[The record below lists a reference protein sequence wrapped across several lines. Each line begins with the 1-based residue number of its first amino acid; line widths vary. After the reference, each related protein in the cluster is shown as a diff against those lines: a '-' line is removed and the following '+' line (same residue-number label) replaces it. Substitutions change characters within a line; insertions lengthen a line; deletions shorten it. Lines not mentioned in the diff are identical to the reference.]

1 MMRRVAVGV
10 LAAVLGFSFA
20 AAAKAQPA
28 NEFYP
33 GKQVRILVGTEAGT
47 FFDAYARLLV
57 RHMGKHLPGQPGI
70 LAQNMPGAGSLTFY
84 NHLYNVAPKDGT
96 VFGIGHRAVPLMPL
110 LGIEGPKFEAQ
121 KFNFIGSM
129 NSEDDV
135 CITRDDSG
143 IRTIQDLKSK
153 ELMVGTT
160 GRGAEL
166 TTFYA
171 TIQAMLGARLKV
183 ITGYRSTNDLYLA
196 VERGEIQGRCGGS
209 YANVLADRPQ
219 LMAEGKIIVFLQIAP
234 TPNPKIPNVPSLL
247 DLVSAEDRPV
257 LELMVSAHPMGRPFV
272 APPEVPADRVATL
285 RAAFDATMKD
295 SGLLADARKQNLD
308 LSPVT
313 GAEMA
318 AIIAKAYRTPAAVVA
333 KAKMLVGGQ

>member
-1 MMRRVAVGV
+1 MRR
-10 LAAVLGFSFA
+10 AVLRAVTALMVLGIPA
-20 AAAKAQPA
+20 AAAAQPA
-28 NEFYP
+28 GEFFP
-33 GKQVRILVGTEAGT
+33 GKQLRVLVGTEAGT
-47 FFDAYARLLV
+47 FFDSYARLLV
-57 RHMGKHLPGQPGI
+57 RHMGKHIPGQPSL

-110 LGIEGPKFEAQ
+110 LGIEGPKFEAH

-129 NSEDDV
+129 NNEDDV
-135 CITRDDSG
+135 CIVRDDSG
-143 IRTIQDLKSK
+143 IRTVQDLKTK

-171 TIQAMLGARLKV
+171 TIQSMLGAKLKV

-209 YANVLADRPQ
+209 YANVVADRPQ
-219 LMAEGKIIVFLQIAP
+219 LVAEGKILVVLQIAP
-234 TPNPKIPNVPSLL
+234 QPNPKIANVPSLL

-257 LELMVSAHPMGRPFV
+257 LELMVSAHPMGRPFI
-272 APPEVPADRVATL
+272 APPDVPADRVAVL
-285 RAAFDATMKD
+285 RKSFGAMMKD
-295 SGLLADARKQNLD
+295 PGLLADAQKQNLD
-308 LSPVT
+308 MSAVT

-318 AIIAKAYRTPAAVVA
+318 AIIEKAYRTPEPIIA
-333 KAKMLVGGQ
+333 KARQLVVIP

>member
-1 MMRRVAVGV
+1 MNWASAMVVAGC
-10 LAAVLGFSFA
+10 FA
-20 AAAKAQPA
+20 FAMTAKADAQPA
-28 NEFYP
+28 AEFYP
-33 GKQVRILVGTEAGT
+33 GKQLRIIVGTEAGT

-57 RHMGKHLPGQPGI
+57 RHMGQYIPGQPSL
-70 LAQNMPGAGSLTFY
+70 LAQNMPGAGSLTAY
-84 NHLYNVAPKDGT
+84 NHIYNVAPRDGT

-110 LGIEGPKFEAQ
+110 FGIEGPKFEAR
-121 KFNFIGSM
+121 KFNYIGSM
-129 NSEDDV
+129 NREDDV

-143 IRTIQDLKSK
+143 IRAIQDLKTR

-171 TIQAMLGARLKV
+171 TISAMLGARLKV

-219 LMAEGKIIVFLQIAP
+219 LMKDGKIRVFLQIAP
-234 TPNPKIPNVPSLL
+234 EPNPKIAEIPSLL
-247 DLVSAEDRPV
+247 DLVSDEDKPV
-257 LELMVSAHPMGRPFV
+257 LQLMLAAHPMGRPFV
-272 APPEVPADRVATL
+272 APPEVPADRIAIL
-285 RAAFDATMKD
+285 RTAFDAAMKN

-318 AIIAKAYRTPAAVVA
+318 AIIERAYQAPAAVVA
-333 KAKMLVGGQ
+333 KAKVLVGGQ

>member
-1 MMRRVAVGV
+1 MRRLGVGV
-10 LAAVLGFSFA
+10 MTGLLACGCPAAVS
-20 AAAKAQPA
+20 AQSA
-28 NEFYP
+28 SEFYP
-33 GKQVRILVGTEAGT
+33 GKQLRILVGTEAGT

-57 RHMGKHLPGQPGI
+57 RHMPKHIPGQPST

-84 NHLYNVAPKDGT
+84 NHLYNVAPRDGT

-135 CITRDDSG
+135 CIVRDDSG
-143 IRTIQDLKSK
+143 IRTVEDLKTK

-171 TIQAMLGARLKV
+171 TIQSMLGAKLKV

-209 YANVLADRPQ
+209 YANVVADRPQ
-219 LMAEGKIIVFLQIAP
+219 LVAEGKILVVLQIAP
-234 TPNPKIPNVPSLL
+234 KPNPKIAEVPSLL
-247 DLVSAEDRPV
+247 DLVSAEDKPV

-272 APPEVPADRVATL
+272 APPEVPADRLATL
-285 RAAFDATMKD
+285 RKAFDATMKD
-295 SGLLADARKQNLD
+295 PGLIADAQKQNLD
-308 LSPVT
+308 LSPLT
-313 GAEMA
+313 GADMA
-318 AIIAKAYRTPAAVVA
+318 AIIEKAYRTPEPIIA
-333 KAKMLVGGQ
+333 KARQLVVIP

>member
-1 MMRRVAVGV
+1 MKHSAILGLVACFAVS
-10 LAAVLGFSFA
+10 AAMPAS
-20 AAAKAQPA
+20 AQPA
-28 NEFYP
+28 AEFYA
-33 GKQVRILVGTEAGT
+33 GKQMRIIVGTEAGT

-57 RHMGKHLPGQPGI
+57 RHMGQHIPGQPSL
-70 LAQNMPGAGSLTFY
+70 LAQNMPGAGSLTAY
-84 NHLYNVAPKDGT
+84 NHLYNVAPRDGT

-110 LGIEGPKFEAQ
+110 LGIEGPKFEAR
-121 KFNFIGSM
+121 KFNYIGSM

-135 CITRDDSG
+135 CITRHDSG
-143 IRTIQDLKSK
+143 IRTIDDLKTK

-171 TIQAMLGARLKV
+171 TIAAMLGAKLKV

-234 TPNPKIPNVPSLL
+234 VPNPKIAHIPSLL
-247 DLVSAEDRPV
+247 DLVNDEDKPV
-257 LELMVSAHPMGRPFV
+257 LQLMLAAHPMGRPFV
-272 APPEVPADRVATL
+272 APPEIPADRIAAL
-285 RAAFDATMKD
+285 RAAFDAAMKNP
-295 SGLLADARKQNLD
+295 GLLGDARKQNLD

-313 GAEMA
+313 GAAMA
-318 AIIAKAYRTPAAVVA
+318 AIIERVYQAPEAVIA
-333 KAKMLVGGQ
+333 KAKILVGGQ

>member
-1 MMRRVAVGV
+1 MMRSAVVGV
-10 LAAVLGFSFA
+10 VAGFLALGVSA
-20 AAAKAQPA
+20 AAAQPA
-28 NEFYP
+28 REFFA
-33 GKQVRILVGTEAGT
+33 GKQLRVLVGTEAGT

-57 RHMGKHLPGQPGI
+57 RHMPKHIPGQPSI

-110 LGIEGPKFEAQ
+110 LAIEGPKFEAE

-143 IRTIQDLKSK
+143 IRTIEDLKSK

-171 TIQAMLGARLKV
+171 TIQSMLGAKLKV

-219 LMAEGKIIVFLQIAP
+219 LMAEGKILVFLQIAP
-234 TPNPKIPNVPSLL
+234 KPNPRIANVPSLL

-272 APPEVPADRVATL
+272 APPDVPADRVSLL
-285 RAAFDATMKD
+285 RTAFDATMKD
-295 SGLLADARKQNLD
+295 PGLRADAQKQNLD
-308 LSPVT
+308 LSPVS

-318 AIIAKAYRTPAAVVA
+318 AIIAKAYRTPEAVVA
-333 KAKMLVGGQ
+333 KARVLASGQ

>member
-1 MMRRVAVGV
+1 MKRSALVGMV
-10 LAAVLGFSFA
+10 TGFLTLGIPA
-20 AAAKAQPA
+20 AAAQPA
-28 NEFYP
+28 SEFYA
-33 GKQVRILVGTEAGT
+33 GKQLRVLVGTEAGT
-47 FFDAYARLLV
+47 FFDSYARLLV
-57 RHMGKHLPGQPGI
+57 RHMPDHLPGQPTL

-110 LGIEGPKFEAQ
+110 LAIEGPKFEAE
-121 KFNFIGSM
+121 KFNYIGSM

-135 CITRDDSG
+135 CIARDDSG
-143 IRTIQDLKSK
+143 IRTVDDLKSK

-171 TIQAMLGARLKV
+171 TISAMLGAKLKV

-219 LMAEGKIIVFLQIAP
+219 LMAEGKIVVFLQIAP
-234 TPNPKIPNVPSLL
+234 QANPKIPTVPSLL
-247 DLVSAEDRPV
+247 DLVSAEDKPI
-257 LELMVSAHPMGRPFV
+257 LELLVSAHPMGRPFV
-272 APPEVPADRVATL
+272 APPEVPADRIAVL

-295 SGLLADARKQNLD
+295 PGLIADARKQNLD

-313 GAEMA
+313 GDEMA
-318 AIIAKAYRTPAAVVA
+318 AIIAKAYRTPETVVA
-333 KAKMLVGGQ
+333 KARALVGGQ